1 MEHLVKNM
9 KTKLV
14 VSHVPLVWGIF
25 SAYSRK
31 SKSGNALK
39 QAKKFHVTMLL
50 VIQMCHFVTNHNW
63 LKRS

>member
-1 MEHLVKNM
+1 MA
-9 KTKLV
+9 
-14 VSHVPLVWGIF
+14 HVPLVWGIF

-39 QAKKFHVTMLL
+39 HPKKFHVTMLS
-50 VIQMCHFVTNHNW
+50 VIQMCHFVTNQNW